1 MPDDIDTTTD
11 SPEFNPRIEAV
22 DLQVEMQRSYMDY
35 AMSVIVSRALPDV
48 RDGLKPVHR
57 RVLYAMFDGGYR
69 PDRGFS
75 KCARIVGDVMGN
87 YHPHG
92 DSSIYDTLVRLSQP
106 WALRY
111 PLVQGQGNFGSP
123 GNDPAAAMRY
133 TEARMAPLAMEMV
146 RDIDEDTVDFTP
158 NYDGRTQE
166 PVILP
171 SRFPNLLVNGSAGI
185 AVGMATNIPPHNL
198 GEVAEAAQWALA
210 HPEAGREEMLE
221 AFLERV
227 KGPDF
232 PTGGLIVGR
241 KGIEDAYRTGRGSV
255 MMRAEVEVQEDN
267 RGRTLLVVTQL
278 PYQVNP
284 DNLLLRIAELANE
297 GKIAGISDV
306 RDDSSSRTGMRLI
319 IELKRDAVAKVVLNN
334 LYKHTQLQDNFSC
347 NMIALVDGIP
357 RTLPLDGF
365 VRHWITHQIEVIV
378 RRTRYRLRKAEERA
392 HILLGLLKALDAL
405 DAVIALIRAS
415 ATVDDARTG
424 LMELLDVDEVQATAI
439 LDMQLRRLAALE
451 RQKIIDEYDE
461 LQAKIAD
468 YNDILSNEPR
478 QRSIV
483 SDELA
488 EITAKYADERRS
500 IIIPWDGEV
509 TDEDLIAEED
519 VVVTITRGGYAKRT
533 LANLYRAQRRG
544 GKGVRGAAL
553 RGDDVVEHFFVTTT
567 HHYLL
572 FFTNKGRVY
581 RAKAYELPDSGR
593 DARGQHVANLL
604 AFQPEEKIAQ
614 VLDVRDYQQSPYLVL
629 ATRDGMVKKT
639 RLEEFDSNRSGGVIA
654 INLRDDDE
662 LIGAQLVDDGADLLL
677 VSRKG
682 MSVRFTADDDTL
694 RPMGRATSGV
704 IGMRFREGDE
714 LLSMDSIMSGAYVVT
729 VTDGG
734 YGKKTSVDDWTPK
747 GRGIYGVRAMKLVEE
762 RGSLVGAVVAG
773 EADEVY
779 AIASDGVVIRTRVSE
794 IRATGRDTMGV
805 SLMNVGDDNAIV
817 AIALGDASDDEDDD
831 DESAED
837 GTDGTPDGGDTLAVS
852 EPSDAS
858 DADPSVT
865 VDGDPVSGIDPGDQ
879 D

>member
-1 MPDDIDTTTD
+1 
-11 SPEFNPRIEAV
+11 
-22 DLQVEMQRSYMDY
+22 
-35 AMSVIVSRALPDV
+35 
-48 RDGLKPVHR
+48 
-57 RVLYAMFDGGYR
+57 
-69 PDRGFS
+69 
-75 KCARIVGDVMGN
+75 
-87 YHPHG
+87 
-92 DSSIYDTLVRLSQP
+92 
-106 WALRY
+106 
-111 PLVQGQGNFGSP
+111 
-123 GNDPAAAMRY
+123 
-133 TEARMAPLAMEMV
+133 
-146 RDIDEDTVDFTP
+146 
-158 NYDGRTQE
+158 
-166 PVILP
+166 
-171 SRFPNLLVNGSAGI
+171 
-185 AVGMATNIPPHNL
+185 
-198 GEVAEAAQWALA
+198 
-210 HPEAGREEMLE
+210 MLD

-306 RDDSSSRTGMRLI
+306 RDDSSSRTGMRLV

-424 LMELLDVDEVQATAI
+424 LMSLLEVDEVQATAI

-451 RQKIIDEYDE
+451 RQKIIDEYDD

-544 GKGVRGAAL
+544 GKGVRGASL

-614 VLDVRDYQQSPYLVL
+614 VLDVRDYATAPFLVL

-639 RLEEFDSNRSGGVIA
+639 RLEDFDSNRSGGVIA
-654 INLRDDDE
+654 INLKDDDE
-662 LIGAQLVDDGADLLL
+662 LISAQLVDEDADLLL
-677 VSRKG
+677 VSAKG

-704 IGMRFREGDE
+704 IGMRFRAGDH
-714 LLSMDSIMSGAYVVT
+714 LLAMDTVAPGSYVVT

-734 YGKKTSVDDWTPK
+734 YAKRTPVDEWTPK
-747 GRGIYGVRAMKLVEE
+747 GRGIYGVRAMKLVEQ
-762 RGSLVGAVVAG
+762 RGSLVGALVAA
-773 EADEVY
+773 EEDELY
-779 AIASDGVVIRTRVSE
+779 AIASDGVVIRTRVAD

-805 SLMNVGDDNAIV
+805 SLMDVSGDNAIV
-817 AIALGDASDDEDDD
+817 SVARGEASDDSEDDVDLDAESTEIDAVEGDAS
-831 DESAED
+831 
-837 GTDGTPDGGDTLAVS
+837 TPAVS
-852 EPSDAS
+852 
-858 DADPSVT
+858 ADGAATAPSVT
-865 VDGDPVSGIDPGDQ
+865 VTGDDDVETGDGPSVEG
-879 D
+879 

>member
-1 MPDDIDTTTD
+1 
-11 SPEFNPRIEAV
+11 
-22 DLQVEMQRSYMDY
+22 
-35 AMSVIVSRALPDV
+35 
-48 RDGLKPVHR
+48 
-57 RVLYAMFDGGYR
+57 
-69 PDRGFS
+69 
-75 KCARIVGDVMGN
+75 
-87 YHPHG
+87 
-92 DSSIYDTLVRLSQP
+92 
-106 WALRY
+106 
-111 PLVQGQGNFGSP
+111 
-123 GNDPAAAMRY
+123 
-133 TEARMAPLAMEMV
+133 
-146 RDIDEDTVDFTP
+146 
-158 NYDGRTQE
+158 
-166 PVILP
+166 
-171 SRFPNLLVNGSAGI
+171 
-185 AVGMATNIPPHNL
+185 
-198 GEVAEAAQWALA
+198 
-210 HPEAGREEMLE
+210 
-221 AFLERV
+221 
-227 KGPDF
+227 
-232 PTGGLIVGR
+232 
-241 KGIEDAYRTGRGSV
+241 
-255 MMRAEVEVQEDN
+255 
-267 RGRTLLVVTQL
+267 
-278 PYQVNP
+278 
-284 DNLLLRIAELANE
+284 
-297 GKIAGISDV
+297 
-306 RDDSSSRTGMRLI
+306 MRLI